1 MAHVSPSP
9 ALYPDV
15 RYGLSVLAPF
25 SWLSGGLSDLRH
37 SPGPSMFYGLG
48 FTVMGWLLMSAFRH
62 AIEFATAATTGFMLV
77 GPFFA
82 MGLYELSRRREKK
95 LHCSVLETVGIWRST
110 AGSIGIYSLILI
122 LLYLLWA
129 GVSVAMF
136 TMFYNQGMPTA
147 DGFLRQVGSLDNL
160 QFIIAYCAVGGF
172 FASLVFAFSVISIP
186 LMLDRNLDTV
196 AAMTTSFFAVIR
208 NLPAMLVWA
217 ALIVALVVVGIGTA
231 YVGMVITM
239 PILGHA
245 TWYAYRDLIDSPR

>member
-1 MAHVSPSP
+1 
-9 ALYPDV
+9 
-15 RYGLSVLAPF
+15 
-25 SWLSGGLSDLRH
+25 
-37 SPGPSMFYGLG
+37 MFYGLG
-48 FTVMGWLLMSAFRH
+48 FTVMGWLLMGAFRH

-82 MGLYELSRRREKK
+82 MGLYELSRRREQK

-122 LLYLLWA
+122 LLYLFWA
-129 GVSVAMF
+129 GVSVAVF
-136 TMFYNQGMPTA
+136 TTFYNQGMPTT
-147 DGFLRQVGSLDNL
+147 DSFLSQVGHLDNFN
-160 QFIIAYCAVGGF
+160 FIVAYAALGGF
-172 FASLVFAFSVISIP
+172 FAAVVFAFSVITIP
-186 LMLDRNLDTV
+186 LMLDRNLDAV

-208 NLPAMLVWA
+208 NLPAMLIWA

-245 TWYAYRDLIDSPR
+245 TWHAYRDLVDSPR